1 MTTPFQLRQASS
13 VFYQGGI
20 IAYPT
25 EAVFGLGCDPL
36 DPIAVQRLLDIKQRP
51 VDKGLILLAS
61 NVQQLMPFTQLGEQH
76 IDTIR
81 NTPKPTTWLV
91 PRSSLTP
98 AWISG
103 NHDRVA
109 VRVTHHPPARQ
120 LCEVIDRP
128 IVSTSANPAGLPPA
142 RSHLMLHRYFDD
154 EIDFELP
161 GDVGALDK
169 PTRIID
175 IDSGRVMR

>member
-13 VFYQGGI
+13 IFYQGGI

-36 DPIAVQRLLDIKQRP
+36 DPYAVQRLLDIKQRP
-51 VDKGLILLAS
+51 LHKGLILLAS
-61 NVQQLMPFTQLGEQH
+61 DVRQLMPFTLLGEQH

-81 NTPKPTTWLV
+81 NTQQPTTWLV
-91 PRSSLTP
+91 AKSSLTP

-103 NHDRVA
+103 DHDRVA
-109 VRVTHHPPARQ
+109 VRVTRHPPARQ
-120 LCEVIDRP
+120 LCEVIGSP
-128 IVSTSANPAGLPPA
+128 IVSTSANPASLPPA

-161 GDVGALDK
+161 GDLGQLDR

-175 IDSGRVMR
+175 IDSGRVLR